1 VRGVDEL
8 LADPRADGG
17 TVILN
22 TGDFARWV
30 AREMAAQLAP
40 DGVHV
45 AHVFVD
51 GESVPDDVP
60 GEKRVDTA
68 RARLADS
75 QPLSPPARGNP
86 GVPQPG
92 NESANLP
99 QTTNPRRGYDL
110 AVRTVHE
117 QRRAGDHPGQ
127 RHRGRRERPHTRR
140 QVPDTETYRT
150 VRTNTDTRLAAVLR
164 RVD

>member
-1 VRGVDEL
+1 MRGVDEL
-8 LADPRADGG
+8 LADLRADGG

-60 GEKRVDTA
+60 GEKRVNPDVLDWPTHNHC
-68 RARLADS
+68 LH
-75 QPLSPPARGNP
+75 PRG
-86 GVPQPG
+86 
-92 NESANLP
+92 
-99 QTTNPRRGYDL
+99 
-110 AVRTVHE
+110 
-117 QRRAGDHPGQ
+117 
-127 RHRGRRERPHTRR
+127 
-140 QVPDTETYRT
+140 
-150 VRTNTDTRLAAVLR
+150 
-164 RVD
+164 